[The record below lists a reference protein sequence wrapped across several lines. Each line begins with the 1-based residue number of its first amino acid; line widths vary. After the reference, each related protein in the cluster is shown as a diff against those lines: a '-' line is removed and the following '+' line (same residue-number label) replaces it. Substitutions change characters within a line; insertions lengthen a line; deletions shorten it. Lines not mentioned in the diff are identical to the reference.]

1 MNLIAAPPDEP
12 FRNPELPIERR
23 LDDLL
28 GRLTLDE
35 KIRLFGRQPDL
46 SRLGLRLTGHCE
58 GIHGLSQGGL
68 ANWVPKRQVPTTI
81 FPQGYGLGETWD
93 EDLLRRIGRAEG
105 TEARYIYQSPEYR
118 QGALILLTPN
128 ADLGRD
134 PRWGRTEECYG
145 EDPFLAAR
153 LTVAMVRGLQGDD
166 PRRLLTASL
175 MKHFLANSNEDDRE
189 RSSSN
194 FDERLWREYYAYAFW
209 KGATE
214 GGAQA
219 YMAAYNAWNGVPCH
233 VHPMHR
239 EMVRKDWKF
248 DGFVCTDGGGMRL
261 LVEAHKAAATLE
273 EAAAAVVRAGI
284 SRFLD
289 NFEPALRGALAR
301 GLLSESDLNEG
312 LRPFLRVQ
320 CRLGLLDPPG
330 SGPYESIGQ
339 GPEPWTT
346 QEHRALALEA
356 SRKSIVLL
364 KNDGLLPLDP
374 KGLRTLAVVGR
385 HSDEVLLDWYS
396 GLPPYRVSPLRG
408 IRERLGGDCRVLHA
422 EGGEEA
428 LKAAREADVVVAIV
442 GNEPV
447 GTAGWAK
454 VERPSEGKEGIDRR
468 TLALEDEAFLR
479 RLLEANPRT
488 VVVLR
493 SSFPYAI
500 VWTQENA
507 PAILHLA
514 HNGQEEGTALA
525 RALFG
530 DDNPAGRLTQTWVR
544 SDADLPPMMDYD
556 IRHGRTYRYF
566 RGRPLYPFGFG
577 LSYTRFDY
585 GQLRA
590 QVRGGAIEAEV
601 TVRNVGGRDGEEVAQ
616 LYASFPSSRVDRPH
630 RQLVGFRRLPI
641 RAGEA
646 ATVRLTVPLAD
657 LAFWSETERRW
668 VVEGGAVR
676 LFAGPD
682 SATEAT
688 VAEVRVPGE

>member
-12 FRNPELPIERR
+12 FRNPELPIERK

-374 KGLRTLAVVGR
+374 KGIRTLAVVGR

-408 IRERLGGDCRVLHA
+408 IRERLGGGCRVLHA

-447 GTAGWAK
+447 GAAGWAK

-493 SSFPYAI
+493 STFPYAI

-566 RGRPLYPFGFG
+566 RARPLYPFGFG

-630 RQLVGFRRLPI
+630 RQLVGFRRVPI

-657 LAFWSETERRW
+657 LAYRSETERTW

>member
-330 SGPYESIGQ
+330 SGPYESILQ

>member
-1 MNLIAAPPDEP
+1 MNPIAPPSDP
-12 FRNPELPIERR
+12 FRNPELPVERR
-23 LDDLL
+23 VDDLL
-28 GRLTLDE
+28 DRLTLDE

-58 GIHGLSQGGL
+58 GIHGLSQGGP

-93 EDLLRRIGRAEG
+93 EDLLRRVGRAEG
-105 TEARYIYQSPEYR
+105 TEARYIFQSPEYR

-166 PRRLLTASL
+166 PKRLLAASL
-175 MKHFLANSNEDDRE
+175 MKHFLANSNEDGRE
-189 RSSSN
+189 SSSSD

-233 VHPMHR
+233 IHPMHR
-239 EMVRKDWKF
+239 ETVRTDWAF

-261 LVEAHKAAATLE
+261 LLEAHKAVGSLE
-273 EAAAAVVRAGI
+273 EAAAAIVKAGI

-289 NFEPALRGALAR
+289 NFEAPLRGALAK
-301 GLLSESDLNEG
+301 GLLTEADLDEG

-330 SGPYESIGQ
+330 SGPYEEIGR

-346 QEHRALALEA
+346 AEHRSLALEA

-374 KGLRTLAVVGR
+374 KGLRTVAVVGR

-408 IRERLGGDCRVLHA
+408 IRERLGEGRRVLHA
-422 EGGEEA
+422 EGGEDA
-428 LKAAREADVVVAIV
+428 LRAAREADVVVAIV
-442 GNEPV
+442 GNDPV
-447 GTAGWAK
+447 GKAGWAK

-468 TLALEDEAFLR
+468 TLALEEEEFLR

-500 VWTQENA
+500 VWTQEHA

-566 RGRPLYPFGFG
+566 RGKPLYPFGFG
-577 LSYTRFDY
+577 LSYTRFEY
-585 GQLRA
+585 GPLRA
-590 QVRGGAIEAEV
+590 RIREGSIEAEV
-601 TVRNVGGRDGEEVAQ
+601 EVRNVGDRDGEEVAQ
-616 LYASFPSSRVDRPH
+616 LYASFPSSRVDRPL
-630 RQLVGFRRLPI
+630 RQLVGFRRVAI

-646 ATVRLTVPLAD
+646 ATVRLTIPLAD
-657 LAFWSETERRW
+657 LAYWSEAERRW
-668 VVEGGAVR
+668 VVEAGAVR
-676 LFAGPD
+676 LAAGPD
-682 SATEAT
+682 SATEAS

>member
-374 KGLRTLAVVGR
+374 KGIRTLAVVGR

-447 GTAGWAK
+447 GAAGWAK